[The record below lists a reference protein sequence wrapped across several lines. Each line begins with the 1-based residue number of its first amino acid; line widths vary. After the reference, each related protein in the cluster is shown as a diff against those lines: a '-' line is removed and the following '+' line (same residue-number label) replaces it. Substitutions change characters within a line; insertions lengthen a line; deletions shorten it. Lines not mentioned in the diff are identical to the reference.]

1 MTNVAFHSTHWKGF
15 PTKLLVVHLKG
26 GWCNFWGL
34 LHCDDRRSSWLA
46 SGNGPQCDDIGPDAF
61 MVCLNCNSYASLTMF
76 FIVMFYSLLF
86 FYSARIG
93 CVLFLY
99 HRYTL
104 YYRYYNLTEHDNI
117 ENLDCPFCFLLMRNF
132 SSLFTSL

>member
-26 GWCNFWGL
+26 SWCNFWGL

-46 SGNGPQCDDIGPDAF
+46 SGNGPQCDDIGSDAWIVTVMPVWLYF
-61 MVCLNCNSYASLTMF
+61 SLSCF
-76 FIVMFYSLLF
+76 VLF
-86 FYSARIG
+86 CFSIMQELA
-93 CVLFLY
+93 VLFLY

-104 YYRYYNLTEHDNI
+104 YYRYAYNLTEHDNI